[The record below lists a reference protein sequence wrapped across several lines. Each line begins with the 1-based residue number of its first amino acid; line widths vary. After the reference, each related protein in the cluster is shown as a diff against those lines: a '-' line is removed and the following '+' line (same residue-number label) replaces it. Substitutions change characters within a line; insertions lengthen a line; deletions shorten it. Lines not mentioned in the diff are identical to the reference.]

1 MHKNIRPTLLV
12 LLLASLPAYAQFE
25 GVVQMKMAMAGK
37 NSTAGANGTITVSV
51 AKAGARSEANM
62 QMGPIAMKT
71 VTLQR
76 ADTTNTL
83 YRINDA
89 NKTYTE
95 VDLAKTGETAA
106 TQPASDQY
114 TVEKLGQET
123 VLGYQTQHVLVK
135 EKNPSPGA
143 ANTRTIELWTA
154 KDVLDYATFSKLQAR
169 RGKADVDEALVKALK
184 DAGADGLPLKCIST
198 ATDGGKV
205 TMEVVKVDK
214 QSLPGS
220 TFEIPAGYTKSA
232 GGAMDK
238 KGDMFSPQAE
248 RAKKQMDQLQQNLRE
263 AMKTMT
269 PEQRAV
275 IEKRMKQLNLGN
287 Q

>member
-1 MHKNIRPTLLV
+1 MSKRIRSALLA

-25 GVVQMKMAMAGK
+25 GVVQMKIAMTGK
-37 NSTAGANGTITVSV
+37 SNTAGTSGTITVSV

-62 QMGPIAMKT
+62 QMGPTAMKT

-76 ADTTNTL
+76 ADATNTL

-95 VDLAKTGETAA
+95 VDLAKTVEAAA

-123 VLGYQTQHVLVK
+123 VLGYQTQHVVVK

-143 ANTRTIELWTA
+143 ANARTIELWTA

-169 RGKADVDEALVKALK
+169 RGKADEGLVKALK
-184 DAGADGLPLKCIST
+184 DAEADGLPLKCVST
-198 ATDGGKV
+198 AADGGKV

-238 KGDMFSPQAE
+238 AGGMFSPQAE
-248 RAKKQMDQLQQNLRE
+248 IAKKQRDQLQQNLRE